1 MVKDEAGVARHI
13 SGIAFDIN
21 GEKQLE
27 ETLRIRENHL
37 RSILDTVPD
46 AMIVIDGHGIMQF
59 FSTAAE
65 RQFGYSEH
73 EAIGQNVSMLM
84 PDPDR
89 TRHDAYLA
97 RYRST
102 GERHIIG
109 IGRIVT
115 GKRRDGTTFPMHLS
129 IGEMQ
134 SGGEPYFTGF
144 VRDLTE
150 HQQTQAR
157 LQELQSELVH
167 VSRLSA
173 MGEMASALAHE
184 LNQPLA
190 AISNYMKGS
199 RRLLAGSADPNTSKI
214 ESAMD
219 RAAEQALRAGQ
230 IIRRLRD
237 FVSRGESEKRV
248 ESLSKLIEEAGAL
261 GLTGARE
268 QNVKLRF
275 NLDPGFDLVLA
286 DRVQI
291 QQVLVNLFR
300 NSLEAMAQSQRREL
314 IVRNTGVADDMV
326 EIEVSDT
333 GSGFHEDVKP
343 NLFQTFFTTKETGM
357 GVGLSISRSI
367 IEAHGG
373 RMWAESNAAGGAT
386 FRFTLPAAVRRE
398 LTMPNKGK
406 VYVIDDDEA
415 MRDSLNFL
423 LESADFD
430 VTLFETARNFLD
442 VLPGL
447 EFGCVVSD
455 VRMPGI
461 DGIELLKRMKAGHS
475 AFPILIMTGHGDV
488 PLAVEAMKL
497 GAVDFL
503 EKPFEDDRLI
513 GMIDAA
519 IRQAE
524 PAARG
529 EVVTQEIAARVA
541 TLSPRERQVM
551 DGLIAGLSNKL
562 IARDYDIS
570 PRTIEVYRANVM
582 TKMQAN
588 SLSELVR
595 LAMRAGLLND

>member
-1 MVKDEAGVARHI
+1 VTSIVQPSADLSGGHEHFRLRIEGLGVGTWDLDLVTRELEWSDAARSLFGI
-13 SGIAFDIN
+13 ADGRSIAFDAFLALLQPNDRDHTEREIMRVI
-21 GEKQLE
+21 GGGGGLDISFKVGGPGGRGQWVRARAGLIKDETGAPRHLSGIFLDIGQEKQVE
-27 ETLRIRENHL
+27 ETLRTRESHL

-46 AMIVIDGHGIMQF
+46 AMIVIDGNGIIQL

-65 RQFGYSEH
+65 RLFGYDER
-73 EAIGQNVSMLM
+73 EAIGRNVSELM
-84 PDPDR
+84 PEPDR
-89 TRHDAYLA
+89 SRHDSYIA

-134 SGGEPYFTGF
+134 SEGKVYFTGF

-199 RRLLAGSADPNTSKI
+199 RRLLAGSADPNAAKI
-214 ESAMD
+214 ENAMD

-268 QNVKLRF
+268 QNVQLRF
-275 NLDPGFDLVLA
+275 NLTPEADQVLA

-300 NSLEAMAQSQRREL
+300 NALEAMAQSPRREL
-314 IVRNTGVADDMV
+314 IATNTRVDDDMI
-326 EIEVSDT
+326 EIAVSDT
-333 GSGFHEDVKP
+333 GTGFHDDVKP

-373 RMWAESNAAGGAT
+373 RMWAENNDMGGAT
-386 FRFTLPAAVRRE
+386 FRFTLPAAS
-398 LTMPNKGK
+398 
-406 VYVIDDDEA
+406 DE
-415 MRDSLNFL
+415 S
-423 LESADFD
+423 
-430 VTLFETARNFLD
+430 
-442 VLPGL
+442 
-447 EFGCVVSD
+447 
-455 VRMPGI
+455 
-461 DGIELLKRMKAGHS
+461 
-475 AFPILIMTGHGDV
+475 
-488 PLAVEAMKL
+488 
-497 GAVDFL
+497 
-503 EKPFEDDRLI
+503 
-513 GMIDAA
+513 
-519 IRQAE
+519 
-524 PAARG
+524 
-529 EVVTQEIAARVA
+529 
-541 TLSPRERQVM
+541 
-551 DGLIAGLSNKL
+551 
-562 IARDYDIS
+562 
-570 PRTIEVYRANVM
+570 
-582 TKMQAN
+582 
-588 SLSELVR
+588 
-595 LAMRAGLLND
+595 

>member
-1 MVKDEAGVARHI
+1 MTGLTLNPTGETARNENLWRRAEGFGVGAWDLDLVTRDLVWSATTRSLFGVAADQPVTYELFLSLLAADDRQRAEQALTRTIEACSDFDFSARVCGADKRGQWLRLRAGLIVDEAGAPRHLC
-13 SGIAFDIN
+13 GIVLDVNDA
-21 GEKQLE
+21 KQTE
-27 ETLRIRENHL
+27 DELRNREGHL
-37 RSILDTVPD
+37 RSILDAVPD
-46 AMIVIDGHGIMQF
+46 AMVVIDGHGIIQS

-65 RQFGYSEH
+65 RMFGYSER
-73 EAIGQNVSMLM
+73 EAIGRNVSQLM

-89 TRHDAYLA
+89 SRHDGYMA
-97 RYRST
+97 RYRAT
-102 GERHIIG
+102 GKRHIIG

-115 GKRRDGTTFPMHLS
+115 GKRRDDTTFPMHLS

-134 SGGEPYFTGF
+134 TGGEPFYTGF
-144 VRDLTE
+144 ARDLTE

-199 RRLLAGSADPNTSKI
+199 RRLLAGSTDANAPKI

-261 GLTGARE
+261 GLAGARE
-268 QNVKLRF
+268 QSVQLRF
-275 NLDPGFDLVLA
+275 NLNPEADLVLA

-300 NSLEAMAQSQRREL
+300 NALEAMAQAPRREL
-314 IVRNTGVADDMV
+314 IVTNRRVADDMI

-333 GSGFHEDVKP
+333 GSGFHDDVKP

-373 RMWAESNAAGGAT
+373 RMWAEDNAAGGAT
-386 FRFTLPAAVRRE
+386 FRFTLPAAA
-398 LTMPNKGK
+398 N
-406 VYVIDDDEA
+406 
-415 MRDSLNFL
+415 
-423 LESADFD
+423 ES
-430 VTLFETARNFLD
+430 
-442 VLPGL
+442 
-447 EFGCVVSD
+447 
-455 VRMPGI
+455 
-461 DGIELLKRMKAGHS
+461 
-475 AFPILIMTGHGDV
+475 
-488 PLAVEAMKL
+488 
-497 GAVDFL
+497 
-503 EKPFEDDRLI
+503 
-513 GMIDAA
+513 
-519 IRQAE
+519 
-524 PAARG
+524 
-529 EVVTQEIAARVA
+529 
-541 TLSPRERQVM
+541 
-551 DGLIAGLSNKL
+551 
-562 IARDYDIS
+562 
-570 PRTIEVYRANVM
+570 
-582 TKMQAN
+582 
-588 SLSELVR
+588 
-595 LAMRAGLLND
+595 

>member
-1 MVKDEAGVARHI
+1 MPGTIRQSPDDPVRNELLRLRIEGFGVGTWDLDLTTQKLAWSNTAKSLFGVAPDQPITYGLFLSLLEPADRERTEQAIKRASETGGNVDVSFKIGGNAGSGHWIRARGGLVRDDTGAPRHI
-13 SGIAFDIN
+13 SGIVLDIDE
-21 GEKQLE
+21 EKQLE
-27 ETLRIRENHL
+27 DALRTRESHL

-46 AMIVIDGHGIMQF
+46 AMIVINGFGVVQF

-65 RQFGYSEH
+65 RLFGYAEC
-73 EAIGQNVSMLM
+73 EAIGKNVSELM
-84 PDPDR
+84 PMPDR
-89 TRHDAYLA
+89 ARHDGYLA

-115 GKRRDGTTFPMHLS
+115 GMRRDGTTFPMHLS
-129 IGEMQ
+129 IGEMH
-134 SGGEPYFTGF
+134 SGGLPYFTGF

-167 VSRLSA
+167 ISRLTA

-199 RRLLAGSADPNTSKI
+199 RRLLANSMDPNAPKI

-261 GLTGARE
+261 GLSGARD
-268 QNVKLRF
+268 QNIQLRF
-275 NLDPGFDLVLA
+275 NLNPKFDLVLV

-300 NSLEAMAQSQRREL
+300 NALDAMAQSRQREL
-314 IVRNTGVADDMV
+314 IVANAGDADDM
-326 EIEVSDT
+326 IEVAVSDT
-333 GSGFHEDVKP
+333 GSGFHDDVLS

-373 RMWAESNAAGGAT
+373 RMWAESNASGGAT
-386 FRFTLPAAVRRE
+386 FRFTLPAA
-398 LTMPNKGK
+398 
-406 VYVIDDDEA
+406 A
-415 MRDSLNFL
+415 S
-423 LESADFD
+423 ES
-430 VTLFETARNFLD
+430 
-442 VLPGL
+442 
-447 EFGCVVSD
+447 
-455 VRMPGI
+455 
-461 DGIELLKRMKAGHS
+461 
-475 AFPILIMTGHGDV
+475 
-488 PLAVEAMKL
+488 
-497 GAVDFL
+497 
-503 EKPFEDDRLI
+503 
-513 GMIDAA
+513 
-519 IRQAE
+519 
-524 PAARG
+524 
-529 EVVTQEIAARVA
+529 
-541 TLSPRERQVM
+541 
-551 DGLIAGLSNKL
+551 
-562 IARDYDIS
+562 
-570 PRTIEVYRANVM
+570 
-582 TKMQAN
+582 
-588 SLSELVR
+588 
-595 LAMRAGLLND
+595 